1 MGSTSFVI
9 ASTMPT
15 SSIATEFTLFPSA
28 SRPMDLSEIRPVG
41 SHAVANSSASCASA
55 GADLGWQVAC
65 QIGVEVASP
74 LTMALDRVR
83 ALQATGQID
92 RHGLQALHD
101 ELELAR
107 RASMVGQQITRL
119 AQGGIQQQHE
129 TVSLAQVLRDV
140 LSQRA
145 EDLAARGIG
154 VKQILR
160 PAEIIVD
167 ASLLSAF
174 MHAVL
179 DWSLRHARTPV
190 EFRLDMKT
198 WPVHARFTC
207 TFGHLPAD
215 QAAALVDAPARDTAA
230 PHARIGAL
238 DCLAWCLL
246 EHLAVTMQLPLERV
260 DTAAATTL
268 TVEFPHTANDSL
280 EGASAIEIDSAF
292 ALSGDSR
299 PLSGSHVL
307 VIATRRDVRNQIRQA
322 VAHMGLML
330 DFVTSI
336 EAALEFCQQGL
347 PHAIIYEAAAYDRSL
362 ERFRDDVSRLGDPPA
377 WIEITEQGEAFEVS
391 SFGGTSMARVGR
403 DAILSSLPSALMFEL
418 ARGH

>member
-1 MGSTSFVI
+1 
-9 ASTMPT
+9 
-15 SSIATEFTLFPSA
+15 
-28 SRPMDLSEIRPVG
+28 MDLSEIRPVG
-41 SHAVANSSASCASA
+41 SHAAANTSAACGSP
-55 GADLGWQVAC
+55 GADLGWRVAS
-65 QIGVEVASP
+65 QIGIEVAAP
-74 LTMALDRVR
+74 LTTALDRVR
-83 ALQATGQID
+83 ALHSTGQID
-92 RHGLQALHD
+92 RLGLQALLD
-101 ELELAR
+101 ELQQAR
-107 RASMVGQQITRL
+107 RASIVGQQITRL

-154 VKQILR
+154 VKQVLR
-160 PAEIIVD
+160 TAEIIVD

-190 EFRLDMKT
+190 DFRLDMKT

-207 TFGHLPAD
+207 HFGHLPAD
-215 QAAALVDAPARDTAA
+215 QAAALNDEPPRETAV
-230 PHARIGAL
+230 PHARAEAL
-238 DCLAWCLL
+238 DCLSWCLL
-246 EHLAVTMQLPLERV
+246 EHLAMTMQLPLQRV
-260 DTAAATTL
+260 DTAAVTTL

-307 VIATRRDVRNQIRQA
+307 VIATRRDVRNQIRHA
-322 VAHMGLML
+322 VAHMGLLL

-336 EAALEFCQQGL
+336 EAALEFCHQGL
-347 PHAIIYEAAAYDRSL
+347 PHAIVYEAAAYDRSL
-362 ERFRDDVSRLGDPPA
+362 ERFRDDVSQLGDPPA